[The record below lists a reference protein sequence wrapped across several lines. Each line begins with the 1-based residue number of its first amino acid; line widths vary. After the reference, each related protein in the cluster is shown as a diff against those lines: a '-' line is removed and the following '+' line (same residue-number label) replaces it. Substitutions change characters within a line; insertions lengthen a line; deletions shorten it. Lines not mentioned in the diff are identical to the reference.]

1 MFELL
6 TMGIVTVLGVGMA
19 IVVVVRLRKHNRLL
33 ITVTDGLSQG
43 VCMFDASARR
53 VFCNQRY
60 LELYRL
66 TPQQMVPGTTLRD
79 VLEQCLT
86 TGTFVGDSKRFAA
99 DSIAKIAQGKTT
111 NTAWQMKDGRIIAF
125 VTASK

>member
-1 MFELL
+1 
-6 TMGIVTVLGVGMA
+6 MGIVTVLGVGMA

-33 ITVTDGLSQG
+33 ITVTDGLPQG
-43 VCMFDASARR
+43 VCMFDGSARR

-66 TPQQMVPGTTLRD
+66 TPQHMVPGTTLRD

-86 TGTFVGDSKRFAA
+86 TRTFVGDSKRFAA
-99 DSIAKIAQGKTT
+99 DSIAKIVQGKVD
-111 NTAWQMKDGRIIAF
+111 NSGRTQIVWCNDA
-125 VTASK
+125 